1 MEHIIGEI
9 TALAAALSFSLAS
22 VSYTLAGR
30 KFGASAS
37 MALSLVVTLGF
48 LLPMHTLVVGQVFPL
63 AASAQRFFVLGASSL
78 MGYVISAL
86 YLLRAFQIL
95 GPRLTLLITSA
106 SPIVA
111 ALLAWLVLGQALPAH
126 AVLGI
131 ALVLGG
137 VFFVVAEKHAGP
149 VARKHAETRR
159 GIAMA
164 IASAIAQGASYVFMA
179 EGVAD
184 GYPAMSASII
194 RAVVGLV
201 ALLAIISLRGKLR
214 ANARLIHT
222 ELRGL
227 GMIALA
233 ALGGPVFGA
242 TLVLVSL
249 QFTSVGI
256 SSTLT
261 GTTPV
266 MMIPISFLV
275 FGERITLRA
284 VVGTLA
290 AVAGVALLFN

>member
-48 LLPMHTLVVGQVFPL
+48 LLPMHTLVVGQVFPT
-63 AASAQRFFVLGASSL
+63 ASAQRFFVLGASSM

-214 ANARLIHT
+214 ENARLIHT

>member
-48 LLPMHTLVVGQVFPL
+48 LLPMHTLVVGQVFPT
-63 AASAQRFFVLGASSL
+63 ASAQRFFVLGASSL

-149 VARKHAETRR
+149 VARKHAETRQ

-214 ANARLIHT
+214 ENARLIHT